1 MVTKEISSSPT
12 RTSTPAPSSVAFVHN
27 FLDEYGLDPYEF
39 RVYAHM
45 VRRTGGKTDGVCFAS
60 LTKTAKFCQM
70 SVRKAQQSL
79 KVLLLAN
86 LLTQNKRK
94 GRTDEYKVT
103 PASQWVPSEKLVE
116 IRKSVASARVK
127 DDTTAKEMQTNEL
140 NTLVQDEEDDLGN
153 PF

>member
-1 MVTKEISSSPT
+1 MVTKEISSPSKPT
-12 RTSTPAPSSVAFVHN
+12 TAPSSVAFVHN

-45 VRRTGGKTDGVCFAS
+45 VRRTGGKPDGVCFAS
-60 LTKTAKFCQM
+60 LTKTATFCQM

-103 PASQWVPSEKLVE
+103 PASQWVAPEKLE
-116 IRKSVASARVK
+116 GIRKSVASGRVK
-127 DDTTAKEMQTNEL
+127 ENATAKEMKMNEL
-140 NTLVQDEEDDLGN
+140 NTSMQEDDDDLGN

>member
-1 MVTKEISSSPT
+1 MVTKEISS
-12 RTSTPAPSSVAFVHN
+12 APDSVAFVHN

-45 VRRTGGKTDGVCFAS
+45 VRRTGGKPDGVCFAS
-60 LTKTAKFCQM
+60 LTKTATICQM

-103 PASQWVPSEKLVE
+103 SASQWVPAAELE
-116 IRKSVASARVK
+116 GIRKTVASGRVK
-127 DDTTAKEMQTNEL
+127 ETAT
-140 NTLVQDEEDDLGN
+140 VEEGSVDIN
-153 PF
+153 